1 MVDRDFY
8 QKHGDNEMDME
19 TKMAEMT
26 RLEEIYVNE
35 INQNGLE
42 NLIIAH
48 REPSKLH

>member
-1 MVDRDFY
+1 
-8 QKHGDNEMDME
+8 MDME

-42 NLIIAH
+42 NLIIAQKK
-48 REPSKLH
+48 RSKLH